1 LLRFSMFEGLRRNA
15 GGPFCFLL
23 SLPRLLA
30 GVCLLSAST
39 HRLIAMPKNLP
50 HPSEPKRP
58 RIAAATPANA
68 DSSASS
74 GAGSDSSSS
83 SSKKPLVESGAGLAG
98 LGGLRDAL
106 KGASQRAQRQKA
118 VAAQASREAA
128 ADADLFRREIGE
140 VAPLGAKPRA
150 AVPRTPPAP
159 VPVQTKLDEEAV
171 LHEAISD
178 EFDPEVLLD
187 TDESLSY
194 CRPGVSQEIV
204 KKLRSGAWI
213 VQAQLDLH
221 GMRREEAREAL
232 SEFIREASKKGLR
245 CLRVI
250 HGKGLGS
257 IGKEPVL
264 KGKVRAWLV
273 QKEEVIAFSQARA
286 HDGGAGAVLVLLQP
300 GSVGPG
306 SSSSSSG
313 KV

>member
-1 LLRFSMFEGLRRNA
+1 MAACSLRAAVARFSMFVRAAAICRR
-15 GGPFCFLL
+15 PFLFF
-23 SLPRLLA
+23 
-30 GVCLLSAST
+30 AS
-39 HRLIAMPKNLP
+39 IAMPKNLP

-58 RIAAATPANA
+58 RKAASRPDDASV
-68 DSSASS
+68 SSDA
-74 GAGSDSSSS
+74 GASSSS
-83 SSKKPLVESGAGLAG
+83 SASSKKPLVETCAGLAG

-106 KGASQRAQRQKA
+106 KGASQRAQREKA
-118 VAAQASREAA
+118 VAAQASREAD
-128 ADADLFRREIGE
+128 ADADMFRREIGE

-150 AVPRTPPAP
+150 TVARTPPAP
-159 VPVQTKLDEEAV
+159 VPLQTKLDEEAV

-204 KKLRSGAWI
+204 KKLRRGAWI

-300 GSVGPG
+300 VSAGSAPG
-306 SSSSSSG
+306 SSSSSSS

>member
-1 LLRFSMFEGLRRNA
+1 
-15 GGPFCFLL
+15 
-23 SLPRLLA
+23 
-30 GVCLLSAST
+30 
-39 HRLIAMPKNLP
+39 MPKNLP

-58 RIAAATPANA
+58 RNVASRA
-68 DSSASS
+68 DDASAGSS
-74 GAGSDSSSS
+74 GSDASGSASSSS
-83 SSKKPLVESGAGLAG
+83 SASKKPLVEAGAGLAG

-106 KGASQRAQRQKA
+106 KGASQRVQREKA
-118 VAAQASREAA
+118 AAAQASREAA
-128 ADADLFRREIGE
+128 ADADMFRREIGA

-150 AVPRTPPAP
+150 TVTRTPPAP
-159 VPVQTKLDEEAV
+159 VPIQTKLDEEAV

-204 KKLRSGAWI
+204 KKLRRGAWI

-257 IGKEPVL
+257 VGKEPVL

-300 GSVGPG
+300 GSVGSAASP
-306 SSSSSSG
+306 SSSG

>member
-1 LLRFSMFEGLRRNA
+1 M
-15 GGPFCFLL
+15 
-23 SLPRLLA
+23 
-30 GVCLLSAST
+30 
-39 HRLIAMPKNLP
+39 
-50 HPSEPKRP
+50 
-58 RIAAATPANA
+58 
-68 DSSASS
+68 
-74 GAGSDSSSS
+74 
-83 SSKKPLVESGAGLAG
+83 GLAG

-106 KGASQRAQRQKA
+106 KGAAQRAQREKA
-118 VAAQASREAA
+118 AAVQASREAA
-128 ADADLFRREIGE
+128 ADADLFRREIGA
-140 VAPLGAKPRA
+140 VAPLSAKPRA
-150 AVPRTPPAP
+150 SVTRTPPAP
-159 VPVQTKLDEEAV
+159 LPMQTKLDEEAV

-204 KKLRSGAWI
+204 KKLRRGAWI

-257 IGKEPVL
+257 VGKEPVL

-273 QKEEVIAFSQARA
+273 QKEEVIAFSQARP

-300 GSVGPG
+300 GSVGSGTG
-306 SSSSSSG
+306 SGSGASSPSSSG

>member
-1 LLRFSMFEGLRRNA
+1 
-15 GGPFCFLL
+15 
-23 SLPRLLA
+23 
-30 GVCLLSAST
+30 
-39 HRLIAMPKNLP
+39 MPKNLP

-58 RIAAATPANA
+58 RNAKPGPAAGA
-68 DSSASS
+68 DASS
-74 GAGSDSSSS
+74 GAVASP
-83 SSKKPLVESGAGLAG
+83 KKPLVETGAGLSG

-106 KGASQRAQRQKA
+106 KGASQRAQREKA
-118 VAAQASREAA
+118 AATQASREAA
-128 ADADLFRREIGE
+128 ADSDLFRREIGQ

-150 AVPRTPPAP
+150 SVARTPPEP
-159 VPVQTKLDEEAV
+159 LPLQTKLDEEAV

-194 CRPGVSQEIV
+194 CRPGISQEVV
-204 KKLRSGAWI
+204 KKLRRGAWI

-232 SEFIREASKKGLR
+232 AEFIREASKKGLR

-300 GSVGPG
+300 GSGG
-306 SSSSSSG
+306 SSGSSASSSSSPSSG